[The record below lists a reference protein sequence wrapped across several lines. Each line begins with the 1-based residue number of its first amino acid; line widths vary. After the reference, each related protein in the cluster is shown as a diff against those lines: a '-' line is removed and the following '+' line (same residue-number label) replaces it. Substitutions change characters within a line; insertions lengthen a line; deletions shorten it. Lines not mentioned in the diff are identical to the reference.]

1 MNDVAGTI
9 NDPQIVAA
17 ARSELAAG
25 RPVALASLLSTQGSM
40 PRHEGARMLAL
51 SDGSYLGTVGGG
63 NIEFIAQKRCGELLT
78 ASVAPVA
85 TAAAVAPVA
94 PAAAV
99 APAPASLEWMTHEKN
114 AMACG
119 GDALLAVR
127 LLGPADAAW
136 LDDLAEAVESG
147 SAAWLVEDW
156 SDPARPRAS
165 VLRDGGGCDVPT
177 WDEERGRYTEPVG
190 AEPVCYVFGGGHVG
204 RALVPVL
211 ASVGFVVE
219 VVDDREGV
227 CDPVNFPLAR
237 RVTCAAFEDLSLYER
252 ITPRDYVVVLTHGHL
267 GDAAALEGALPRRP
281 AYIGCIGSR
290 RKAGFVRDLLKEH
303 GIPAELADSVHLP
316 IGEDILAVTPAEIA
330 VSIAAQVIRCRAEL
344 RPRRPH
350 GDGA

>member
-9 NDPQIVAA
+9 NDPRIIEAA
-17 ARSELAAG
+17 QAEVAAG
-25 RPVALASLLSTQGSM
+25 RPVALASLLATQGSM

-51 SDGSYLGTVGGG
+51 ADGSYLGTVGGG
-63 NIEFIAQKRCGELLT
+63 NIEFIAQKRCGELLA
-78 ASVAPVA
+78 ASASDEA
-85 TAAAVAPVA
+85 
-94 PAAAV
+94 
-99 APAPASLEWMTHEKN
+99 APASLEWMTHEKN

-127 LLGPADAAW
+127 ALGPADAAW
-136 LDDLAEAVESG
+136 LAELAACVSAD
-147 SAAWLVEDW
+147 SAAWLTEDW
-156 SDPARPRAS
+156 SDPACPRTE
-165 VLRDGGGCDVPT
+165 VDLEGEGCDVPT
-177 WDEERGRYTEPVG
+177 WDEAARRYSEPVG

-204 RALVPVL
+204 QALVPVL

-219 VVDDREGV
+219 VIDDREGI
-227 CDPVNFPLAR
+227 CDPAKFPAAR
-237 RVTCAAFEDLSLYER
+237 RVTCGAFEDKSLYEH

-281 AYIGCIGSR
+281 AYVGCIGSR

-330 VSIAAQVIRCRAEL
+330 VSIAAQIIRCRAEL

-350 GDGA
+350 S